1 MSAPLTW
8 SLVIATYNRAFI
20 LPKCLKMAIDQSRP
34 PKEIVVVDASENWE
48 ETKKSL
54 EEIFADAFEEI
65 PLIYQKANKPSST
78 TQRNQGVD
86 AASSDVVFLIDD
98 DSLLYPGAAKE
109 VMKVYEADTEK
120 KILGASPVHE
130 SLPPPDSDV
139 DDLSNVPLHV
149 TGSPQQTRLRRFMK
163 ALLNTDGLDFLPYH
177 DDFPKQIVP
186 ETLKNLHI
194 APIRYMTGSS
204 MTFRKDI
211 FEKERFCE
219 VLLRYAAGEDQDFS
233 YRVSTHGLIVN
244 VIDAKLCHLE
254 ISGGRLDRYTVAI
267 LQSLN
272 PAVLQQLYSPQKH
285 KISKRWKRI
294 LWRRLLT
301 SCIKQV
307 ADRQWNF
314 DEPRGIFFA
323 IRTLGTVQ
331 KQPVGQLADW
341 YEDFQQ
347 KLFAA

>member
-20 LPKCLKMAIDQSRP
+20 LPKCLKLAISQSRP
-34 PKEIVVVDASENWE
+34 PKEIVVVDASEDWE
-48 ETKKSL
+48 ATKGTL
-54 EEIFADAFEEI
+54 EDLFADAFRDI
-65 PLIYQKANKPSST
+65 PLIYQKAKKASLT
-78 TQRNQGVD
+78 IQRNQGVD

-98 DSLLYPGAAKE
+98 DSLLYPGAAEE

-149 TGSPQQTRLRRFMK
+149 SGSPKQTRLRRLMK

-186 ETLKNLHI
+186 ESLKDLHI
-194 APIRYMTGSS
+194 APIKYMTGSS

-254 ISGGRLDRYTVAI
+254 ISGGRMSRYTVSI
-267 LQSLN
+267 IQSLN

-285 KISKRWKRI
+285 LMSKRWKRI
-294 LWRRLLT
+294 LWRRLLI

-307 ADRQWNF
+307 ADRKWDF

-323 IRTLGTVQ
+323 IRTLGTIQ
-331 KQPVGQLADW
+331 NKPVDELVDW
-341 YEDFQQ
+341 YQDFQL
-347 KLFAA
+347 KLFSA